1 MKMKKTPYL
10 KLRKDIRCT
19 CKRQKSNEK
28 DRIKFGVCRCDGYSM
43 YYTLG
48 HVIANYLYQYLNDAK
63 GYIIREDYDDIEKHA
78 KAIREFADADNW
90 DEISKNVEERKK
102 YRIKVINWKKA
113 NKWLEKN
120 WNTLWW

>member
-1 MKMKKTPYL
+1 M
-10 KLRKDIRCT
+10 
-19 CKRQKSNEK
+19 
-28 DRIKFGVCRCDGYSM
+28 
-43 YYTLG
+43 G